1 MNFLPQSQAMHR
13 PRRRWSI
20 WLITFCAIALMFG
33 ATHVFA
39 ADSISTPDPSGNL
52 MQTPSLVLDSS
63 GNPVIAYRDHSLGD
77 LKIMHC
83 NDPACT
89 GGDESIVAVDTAS
102 NVGRNASLQL
112 DAVGFPVVAYRDD
125 ALGALKILHC
135 NDGNCAG
142 ANESITTPVAS
153 TVEQY
158 LSMVLDASGNPVV
171 AYRVGGDDLKI
182 LHCNDG
188 NCAGANESITTP
200 DATGATGW
208 QPSLRLDST
217 GNPVVSFSNLTTS
230 SLMILHC
237 NDVNCAAEGDSLEVG
252 AASPGTGNQL
262 LSSLVLDAPGNP
274 VVSYKD
280 QSNPGLDLWLLH
292 CNDVNCAGGDESNEL
307 GDSGW
312 DSSLV
317 LDVSGNPVVAYTQ
330 TFGNGSELRL
340 LHCDD
345 PKCILDADGDGV
357 ADANDVCPGTATPPV
372 DAGGCSDAQ
381 VDADSDGVCD
391 PAAPGVGPS
400 ACTGSDD
407 CPGTGAVAVDA
418 GGCSDAQV
426 DADGDGV
433 CDPAAPGVGPSAC
446 TGSDDCPGTGAV
458 AVDAGGCSDAQVD
471 ADGDGVCDPAAPG
484 VGPSACTGSDDCPG
498 DPEDLDGVSDA
509 DGCPEADGERRRH
522 R

>member
-1 MNFLPQSQAMHR
+1 
-13 PRRRWSI
+13 
-20 WLITFCAIALMFG
+20 MFG

-142 ANESITTPVAS
+142 ANESITTP
-153 TVEQY
+153 
-158 LSMVLDASGNPVV
+158 
-171 AYRVGGDDLKI
+171 
-182 LHCNDG
+182 
-188 NCAGANESITTP
+188 

-237 NDVNCAAEGDSLEVG
+237 NDVNCAAEDDSLEVG

-498 DPEDLDGVSDA
+498 TGAVAVDAGGCSDAQVDADGDGVCDPAAPGVGPSACTGSDDCPGDPEDLDGVSDA